1 MRVALEKKV
10 TAFDYA
16 ALGRDVKKRA
26 AATQNGDSPTVRE
39 GSLKPVFLPMPEHTH
54 SCYML

>member
-1 MRVALEKKV
+1 M